1 MATIRTDLG
10 LSRLVNF
17 SDASVAIA
25 LTLLVLPLV
34 DIAPEI
40 AKPEGVGTLF
50 TEHWS
55 AFLAFAISFAVIARF
70 WVVHHRVFDWV
81 VGYTPPIVWINF
93 VWLAS
98 IVFLPFATNV
108 LSYSPTNDRGVYVL
122 YIGTLILTS
131 GSMLLMEVVLKRTP
145 ELLLPEAQ
153 QDLDVSRS
161 VIATGMFVVAL
172 ILAVVFPTVGM
183 FWLLLLLLTGL
194 VRRLLGRLFPS
205 LTTRS
210 GAESAGDR

>member
-1 MATIRTDLG
+1 MATIRTDRG
-10 LSRLVNF
+10 LSRLVGF
-17 SDASVAIA
+17 SDAAVAIA

-40 AKPEGVGTLF
+40 AKPGGVGTLF

-81 VGYTPPIVWINF
+81 AGYTPSIVWINF

-108 LSYSPTNDRGVYVL
+108 LSYSPTNDRGVYAL

-145 ELLLPEAQ
+145 DLLRPEVQ
-153 QDLDVSRS
+153 QDLDVSQS
-161 VIATGMFVVAL
+161 AIATGMFVVAL
-172 ILAVVFPTVGM
+172 ILAVVFPIVGM
-183 FWLLLLLLTGL
+183 FWLLLLLLTAP
-194 VRRLLGRLFPS
+194 VRWVIARLFPRLATS
-205 LTTRS
+205 S
-210 GAESAGDR
+210 GDR

>member
-1 MATIRTDLG
+1 MATIRTDRG
-10 LSRLVNF
+10 LSRLVGF
-17 SDASVAIA
+17 SDAAVAIA

-40 AKPEGVGTLF
+40 AKPGGVGTLF

-108 LSYSPTNDRGVYVL
+108 LSYSPTNDRGVYAL

-145 ELLLPEAQ
+145 DLLRPEAQ
-153 QDLDVSRS
+153 QELDISQSAIPTAV
-161 VIATGMFVVAL
+161 FVVVL
-172 ILAVVFPTVGM
+172 ILAVVFPAVGM
-183 FWLLLLLLTGL
+183 FWLLLLLLTGP
-194 VRRLLGRLFPS
+194 VRRVLGRLFPR

-210 GAESAGDR
+210 DTEERG

>member
-1 MATIRTDLG
+1 MAPIRTDRG

-17 SDASVAIA
+17 SDATVAIA
-25 LTLLVLPLV
+25 LTLLVLPLA

-40 AKPEGVGTLF
+40 TKAGGVGTLF

-70 WVVHHRVFDWV
+70 WVVHHQVFDWV
-81 VGYTPPIVWINF
+81 VGYTPSIVWINF

-108 LSYSPTNDRGVYVL
+108 LSYSPTNDRGVYAL

-145 ELLLPEAQ
+145 ELLRPEAQ
-153 QDLDVSRS
+153 QELDVSQS
-161 VIATGMFVVAL
+161 AIPTGVFVVAL

-194 VRRLLGRLFPS
+194 VRRILVRLFPR

-210 GAESAGDR
+210 DAEEVG